1 MSARDDARPAAART
15 GAPGFTLLEV
25 MVALALVALVATSV
39 YHLVAQSAA
48 MSAAERFV
56 TIAPLFAREVLVA
69 LETDG
74 RPLTGSRSG
83 DGGSEFPG
91 LVWEAEGRPAPLA
104 GLGEAGERFV
114 RIQVTVRQQQGAETF
129 RLTTYRL
136 APE

>member
-1 MSARDDARPAAART
+1 
-15 GAPGFTLLEV
+15 

-48 MSAAERFV
+48 MSAAERFA
-56 TIAPLFAREVLVA
+56 TLAPLFAREVLTA

-74 RPLTGSRSG
+74 SRLAGTRTG
-83 DGGSEFPG
+83 DGGSDFPG
-91 LVWEAEGRPAPLA
+91 LVWESDCRPAPLA

-114 RIQVTVRQQQGAETF
+114 RIEVTVRQEQGAEAF